1 MEVRDMPAKT
11 NLPAVTRKAVNI
23 PIGGFKDVYD
33 VEVVDR
39 ALADLPAGA
48 NEALKTTYEKMLKAG
63 GTRLT
68 VKPAGVPAMAHL
80 YDELPNFGEV
90 LDDVKKQIAL
100 CASSSDSLELAP
112 MLLLGDP
119 GIGKT
124 HFARKIADLLAT
136 GFGFVSMSSLTAGWI
151 LSGSSSQWRNSRPGK
166 VFETFLNGQYANPLL
181 VVDEIDKATGD
192 SQYDPLGA
200 LYSLL
205 ETDTARAF
213 IDEFVEIP
221 IDASNVFW
229 VATANDAARIPEP
242 ILNRMNVYEIDPPD
256 RAGAMR
262 IAQAIYAD
270 IRNSHDWGRQ
280 FPERLGA
287 DVLDRLAGASPREMR
302 RTILAA
308 FGNAKLA
315 GRDEVTVDDLSEG
328 RNARKARIGF

>member
-1 MEVRDMPAKT
+1 MPAKT

-33 VEVVDR
+33 VEAVDR
-39 ALADLPAGA
+39 ALAELPAGA

-112 MLLLGDP
+112 MLLLGEP

-124 HFARKIADLLAT
+124 HFARKIADLLST

-151 LSGSSSQWRNSRPGK
+151 LSGSSSQWRNSKPGK

-181 VVDEIDKATGD
+181 VV
-192 SQYDPLGA
+192 PLGA

-242 ILNRMNVYEIDPPD
+242 ILNRMNVYAIEAPD

-280 FPERLGA
+280 FPERL
-287 DVLDRLAGASPREMR
+287 DDEVLDRLAGASPREMR

-308 FGNAKLA
+308 FGTAKLA
-315 GRDEVTVDDLSEG
+315 GRDEVTVDDLAEG